1 MLLAEGL
8 RHTFGA
14 VTALDDVSFSVQ
26 PGQTLA
32 VFGPNGAG
40 KTTLLKVLAGLI
52 RPQAGTTHVEG
63 GPGAIGW
70 MGHQAHLYGHLT
82 VRENLLFW
90 AALYDVPTPLRRARV
105 DEALRRHGLADRA
118 DEPVHALSRGLVQRA
133 GIARALLHEPRV
145 LLLDGP
151 VTGLDLARAVLA
163 AVVFAALVLMVFNF
177 GRDPTAV
184 AAIDLAPSILWV
196 TFPFAA
202 MLALN
207 RAFQLEL
214 ENQALEGLL
223 VAPISRTSIYWGKLA
238 ANLVFVA
245 VVEAVGLPLFV
256 LFFNV
261 PVAEVLGPLVG
272 VIALATVGFVAVGT
286 LFSAMLV
293 RTRFA
298 ELMLPV
304 LLLPFL
310 IPPLMGAVQVTARL
324 LAARPLSEVAG
335 WLRLLAAYD
344 VVFLTLATLLF
355 PHTVEQ

>member
-1 MLLAEGL
+1 VGETL
-8 RHTFGA
+8 RHA
-14 VTALDDVSFSVQ
+14 W
-26 PGQTLA
+26 TLA
-32 VFGPNGAG
+32 R
-40 KTTLLKVLAGLI
+40 KDLVLEF
-52 RPQAGTTHVEG
+52 RTRT
-63 GPGAIGW
+63 AI
-70 MGHQAHLYGHLT
+70 
-82 VRENLLFW
+82 
-90 AALYDVPTPLRRARV
+90 
-105 DEALRRHGLADRA
+105 
-118 DEPVHALSRGLVQRA
+118 LS
-133 GIARALLHEPRV
+133 
-145 LLLDGP
+145 
-151 VTGLDLARAVLA
+151 

-196 TFPFAA
+196 TFTFAA

-261 PVAEVLGPLVG
+261 PVAAVLGPLVG

-304 LLLPFL
+304 LVLPFL